1 MRKLLLLLLLFI
13 LLFFGRPAAAVAQG
27 STIVAS
33 GPCPT
38 VRAGGPILYPGSF
51 CFRTDILTLSLWDG
65 TGWRVLLSLPA
76 GATTI
81 TLPNPTLTTPTLT
94 TPIFQTAPLS
104 DGAHFAAPSRLP
116 PGLGAIQWFV
126 RPGSKPG
133 TCQVKVQVG
142 NSNEETPVAGLDNL
156 PAGTS
161 GC

>member
-1 MRKLLLLLLLFI
+1 MRTGLFAI
-13 LLFFGRPAAAVAQG
+13 SPLAYLERL
-27 STIVAS
+27 
-33 GPCPT
+33 
-38 VRAGGPILYPGSF
+38 RNSF
-51 CFRTDILTLSLWDG
+51 SPVE
-65 TGWRVLLSLPA
+65 RVLFWVCA
-76 GATTI
+76 AGIIGATTI